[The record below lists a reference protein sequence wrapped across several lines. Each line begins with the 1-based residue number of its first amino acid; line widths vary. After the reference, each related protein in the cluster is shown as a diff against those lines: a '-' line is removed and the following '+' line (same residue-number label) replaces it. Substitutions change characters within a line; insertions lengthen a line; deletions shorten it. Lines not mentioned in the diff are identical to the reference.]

1 MPTPLDLAYT
11 VAAAGSA
18 PWWRRK
24 ARGGWPERFGRVA
37 PGAVPPKGDRPRV
50 LLHGV
55 SVGEVAA
62 LRTLVPLL
70 LEDHE
75 VVVAATT
82 DTGIARA
89 RELYADRCPVVRYP
103 LDASWAVRRFLD
115 AVRPDAV
122 ALTELEL
129 WPQFV
134 AACSTR
140 SIPVCVINGRLS
152 ARSFRGYRRA
162 RPLLRRTFAR
172 LSAVGAQDETIAQ
185 RFREM
190 GAPDVRVTGSMK
202 WDNAA
207 APPTDA
213 DRALAHHIAES
224 MGIDRGRPL
233 IVAGSTG
240 PGEEALLRAAIEPIE
255 NARLLCAP
263 RRPERF
269 DEAAAALPNCVRRS
283 APRFAT
289 GHRWLL
295 LDALGELRAAY
306 LLADLVVVGRTF
318 APMGGS
324 DPAEP
329 AGLGRAAVVGPSVE
343 NFSSVVAALDDAGGL
358 VRTTRERLHDTIA
371 SLLSEAPRRQA
382 VAEAAAACVDAQR
395 GASRRHAEM
404 LRELLTATGRD
415 SARDRIA

>member
-11 VAAAGSA
+11 IAAAGSA
-18 PWWRRK
+18 PWWRRN

-37 PGAVPPKGDRPRV
+37 PGSIPPKGDRPRV
-50 LLHGV
+50 LLHAV
-55 SVGEVAA
+55 SVGEAAA
-62 LRTLVPLL
+62 LRTLVPMLAD
-70 LEDHE
+70 DHE
-75 VVVAATT
+75 VVVSATT
-82 DTGIARA
+82 DTGVARA
-89 RELYADRCPVVRYP
+89 RELYAGRCAVVRYP

-122 ALTELEL
+122 ALTELEV

-134 AACSTR
+134 AACHSR

-152 ARSFRGYRRA
+152 VRSYRGYRRA

-172 LSAVGAQDETIAQ
+172 LAAVGAQDETIAQ

-190 GAPDVRVTGSMK
+190 GAPRVEVTGSMK

-207 APPTDA
+207 APPTDGDHA
-213 DRALAHHIAES
+213 KAREIAEA
-224 MGIDRGRPL
+224 MGIDPDRPL
-233 IVAGSTG
+233 VVAGSTG
-240 PGEEALLRAAIEPIE
+240 PGEEALLRAAVEPIGD
-255 NARLLCAP
+255 AQLLCAP

-283 APRFAT
+283 APMFAT
-289 GHRWLL
+289 GNRWLL

-306 LLADLVVVGRTF
+306 LLADLVVMGRTF

-329 AGLGRAAVVGPSVE
+329 AGLRKAVVVGPSVE
-343 NFSSVVAALDDAGGL
+343 NFASVVRTLEDAGGL
-358 VRTTRERLHDTIA
+358 VRADRDGLSDTIA
-371 SLLSEAPRRQA
+371 GLLTDTERRESIA
-382 VAEAAAACVDAQR
+382 RSAAACVAAQR
-395 GASRRHAEM
+395 GASDRHAAM
-404 LRELLTATGRD
+404 IRGLLPQRVE
-415 SARDRIA
+415 S

>member
-207 APPTDA
+207 A
-213 DRALAHHIAES
+213 
-224 MGIDRGRPL
+224 
-233 IVAGSTG
+233 
-240 PGEEALLRAAIEPIE
+240 
-255 NARLLCAP
+255 
-263 RRPERF
+263 
-269 DEAAAALPNCVRRS
+269 LPNCVRRS